1 MKWYVKNLYASVIIY
16 EIDDCKA
23 IGAKVY
29 VQF

>member
-1 MKWYVKNLYASVIIY
+1 MEWYMKNVHASVIFY

-23 IGAKVY
+23 NGSKVY